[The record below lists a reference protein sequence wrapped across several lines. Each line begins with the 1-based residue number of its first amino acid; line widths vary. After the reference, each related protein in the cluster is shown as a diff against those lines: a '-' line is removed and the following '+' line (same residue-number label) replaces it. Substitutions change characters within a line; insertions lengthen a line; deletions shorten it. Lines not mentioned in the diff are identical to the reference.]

1 MPRPPCR
8 EIPFSGGGAPRIPL
22 AAACRQR
29 PSPSPGAT
37 LPPRG
42 MEPTRD
48 RSGSS
53 TRAWRG
59 CARAGHRR
67 GLGGG
72 CAFRGGARE
81 GKSRARNRRRT
92 PPAADSPRAPRVAAV
107 PIAVNAHSSQLH
119 LLHTVVDL
127 APPRT
132 CSLNE
137 RGSPASRTV
146 AAEGRT
152 TTAMARAI
160 SSTTSTHPRRCP
172 PSTRTSKPHHWCAA
186 RRG

>member
-1 MPRPPCR
+1 MRLERWEEEIR
-8 EIPFSGGGAPRIPL
+8 EL
-22 AAACRQR
+22 
-29 PSPSPGAT
+29 
-37 LPPRG
+37 
-42 MEPTRD
+42 
-48 RSGSS
+48 
-53 TRAWRG
+53 
-59 CARAGHRR
+59 
-67 GLGGG
+67 
-72 CAFRGGARE
+72 
-81 GKSRARNRRRT
+81 RARD
-92 PPAADSPRAPRVAAV
+92 AANEQASALLR
-107 PIAVNAHSSQLH
+107 NAQLH